1 MSASKPRKY
10 NVVVGGGLAGLSLLY
25 RLHRSGLDNLL
36 LIEKDALVSGE
47 SGKSAGIVLH
57 DEEGLESLKI
67 YRELGVDVKDF
78 GPFSYVNPYEFA
90 IKLYYGL
97 RDAGVQFELFEEVL
111 DMEAFEGHV
120 MRVITGRSA
129 YGVDRLFLASN
140 LGISS
145 LLRGLGNLTPDRYYR
160 IQEIIFRAPRPIEPT
175 AIVDE
180 DFLVRTEGTH
190 RLIVLGRP
198 EVVEAPR
205 EGLTRAEPEFVDRV
219 VEFLIDR
226 GFEDIG
232 LEKSLIGYEATYPCN
247 RKVGSNVY
255 VFACFDGMGSTYA
268 PARAWRMEI

>member
-25 RLHRSGLDNLL
+25 RLHRSGLENLL

-57 DEEGLESLKI
+57 DEEGQKSLDI
-67 YRELGVDVKDF
+67 YRGLEVEIKDF

-97 RDAGVQFELFEEVL
+97 RDGGVQFELFEEVVDL
-111 DMEAFEGHV
+111 ESFEGHV
-120 MRVITGRSA
+120 MRIITNRSA
-129 YGVDRLFLASN
+129 YEVERIFIAAN
-140 LGISS
+140 LGIQKI
-145 LLRGLGNLTPDRYYR
+145 LERLGDFPPERYYR
-160 IQEIIFRAPRPIEPT
+160 IQEVIFRAPRPLEPV

-180 DFLVRTEGTH
+180 NFIVRTEGTH

-198 EVVEAPR
+198 EVVEEPR
-205 EGLTRAEPEFVDRV
+205 EGLTRAEPEFVERV
-219 VEFLIDR
+219 VEFLIDK
-226 GFEDIG
+226 GFENIG
-232 LEKSLIGYEATYPCN
+232 LEKSLIGYEAAYPCN
-247 RKVGSNVY
+247 QKAGSNVH

-268 PARAWRMEI
+268 PHRAWRIEV